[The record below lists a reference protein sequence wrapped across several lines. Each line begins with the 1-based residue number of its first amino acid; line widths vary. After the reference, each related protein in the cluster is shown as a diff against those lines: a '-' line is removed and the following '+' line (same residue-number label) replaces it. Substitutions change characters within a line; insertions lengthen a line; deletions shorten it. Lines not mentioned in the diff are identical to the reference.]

1 MKKTIVTLLV
11 VAVAL
16 FAAPSLFAQETVTDI
31 FGIEVGTFVGYNF
44 APAVEDIGAGQT
56 LAMTFGIGEQS
67 EIAMLFISAGANMP
81 GFSLIRMSYYLM
93 DEVGFRVYAGASPG
107 GGTVASG
114 FGIFSYPVRRS
125 FGDGALTTALGLG
138 LDYLV
143 PDVSGAIEDGVLGVG
158 LNATIAF

>member
-44 APAVEDIGAGQT
+44 ATEDIGAGQT
-56 LAMTFGIGEQS
+56 LAMTFGLGEQS
-67 EIAMLFISAGANMP
+67 EIAMMFIAGAAPNMP
-81 GFSLIRMSYYLM
+81 NFSLIRMSYYLM
-93 DEVGFRVYAGASPG
+93 DEVGFRVYAGSSGAN
-107 GGTVASG
+107 VASG